1 MNRTKK
7 PLRINGMAVFLL
19 AGSALVALLLLAAHG
34 LTRYVEH
41 QRQMLPYE
49 PVDRFLQAQYVDTDA
64 KALIDLLPAESV
76 KFELASAH
84 RDYDAWVQQ
93 VQDVLRG
100 PEEWEPEEEYTYS
113 WEWIS
118 TEVLD
123 PDRLAD
129 VWTEYIESCRHIPSR
144 FMSVKVKL
152 SWGYGDD
159 RAYAQDYEFIVARI
173 DWKWYVEFSSAIEQF
188 PSLAPDSGAANFAA
202 VSFLHCAASMEKNPV
217 MAEMYGTETP
227 GHFVSQALDAELTAH
242 GITYDQYREAI
253 LQRSRAYQDSN
264 AAAGISY
271 KISYNSSVGN
281 GVYLKCEDELPALKK
296 IYRER
301 YGVDIV
307 DAWTTTF
314 DYTRTTPE
322 GTTNHTLTLT
332 TVKVGNWSYYIDL
345 TSLPW
350 AESGLFSFD
359 GIG

>member
-7 PLRINGMAVFLL
+7 PLRINGMTVFLL
-19 AGSALVALLLLAAHG
+19 AGSALLALLMLAAHG

-49 PVDRFLQAQYVDTDA
+49 AVDRFLQAQYTDA
-64 KALIDLLPAESV
+64 DAEALIDQLPAEMV
-76 KFELASAH
+76 KVKLSEAH
-84 RDYDAWVQQ
+84 RDYTAWVQR
-93 VQDVLRG
+93 VQDALTL
-100 PEEWEPEEEYTYS
+100 PETWKPEDEYKYS

-123 PDRLAD
+123 PDRLSD
-129 VWTEYIESCRHIPSR
+129 VWTEYIESCRHIPNR
-144 FMSVKVKL
+144 FMLVKVKL

-159 RAYAQDYEFIVARI
+159 RAYAQDVEFIAARI
-173 DWKWYVEFSSAIEQF
+173 DWKWYVDFSSAIEQF

-202 VSFLHCAASMEKNPV
+202 VSFLHCVASMEKNPV

-227 GHFVSQALDAELTAH
+227 GHFVPQALDTELIAH
-242 GITYDQYREAI
+242 GITYNQYREAI
-253 LQRSRAYQDSN
+253 LQRSQDYQDSN
-264 AAAGISY
+264 TAASISY
-271 KISYNSSVGN
+271 KINYNSSTGN

-301 YGVDIV
+301 YGVDII

-332 TVKVGNWSYYIDL
+332 TVKVGNRSYIDL

-359 GIG
+359 GIAK